1 MGYDPSMTLQDL
13 HTLIDYNYW
22 ARDRRMDL
30 IAFYR
35 ERTTPAA

>member
-1 MGYDPSMTLQDL
+1 MTGNDVQI
-13 HTLIDYNYW
+13 LIDYNHW

>member
-1 MGYDPSMTLQDL
+1 MTGKDVKI
-13 HTLIDYNYW
+13 LIDYSYW
-22 ARDRRMDL
+22 ARDRLMDL

>member
-1 MGYDPSMTLQDL
+1 MTRGDVQA
-13 HTLIDYNYW
+13 LIDYNYW
-22 ARDRRMDL
+22 ARDRLMDL

>member
-1 MGYDPSMTLQDL
+1 MLRQLGTTPPE
-13 HTLIDYNYW
+13 
-22 ARDRRMDL
+22 AMDL